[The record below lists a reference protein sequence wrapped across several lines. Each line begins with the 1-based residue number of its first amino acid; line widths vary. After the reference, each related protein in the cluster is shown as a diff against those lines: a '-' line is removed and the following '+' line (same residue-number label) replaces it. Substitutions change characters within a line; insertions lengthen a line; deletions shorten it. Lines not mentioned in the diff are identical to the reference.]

1 MTADAAAPPGVGQH
15 RGVSE
20 PVVSDKPSPAG
31 GAPESADA
39 HPGAKRD
46 HGPLKKTVRDI
57 ALSMG
62 VVAGIIFLVL
72 LVTWRPQ
79 PDPIRAIDPVPVA
92 QRAAVAADYPVLL
105 PQVGL
110 DWRATSARFE
120 PTAESDQL
128 PVWFNG
134 WVTPAEQY
142 VAVIQ
147 SGNTTESFIEEQTID
162 ALPAGPDAPSVPGW
176 EAMVS
181 PSNGQRSLVKV
192 DRGATTIVTGSVD
205 WTELVAFQ
213 ESLAPVAVSGP

>member
-1 MTADAAAPPGVGQH
+1 M
-15 RGVSE
+15 SE
-20 PVVSDKPSPAG
+20 QPSPV
-31 GAPESADA
+31 GAPDPAD
-39 HPGAKRD
+39 PRGAKRD

-192 DRGATTIVTGSVD
+192 ERGATTIVTGSVD
-205 WTELVAFQ
+205 WTELVGFQ
-213 ESLAPVAVSGP
+213 ESLAPVAVDVSGP